1 MRTSCKFIALVLV
14 ALVHVGSVLAQDFPT
29 KPIRFIVPGVGGGGD
44 FVARLVGN
52 GLSGRVGQ
60 AVVIENRPVGIIPGD
75 AVAKAAPDGYTL
87 LVSGSSLWLAAFMQD
102 DVPFDVLRDFAP
114 VTLLV
119 TSPNVLVVTPKL
131 EAKSVKELIALAKA
145 KPGALNYASNST
157 GSSPHLAAELFKS
170 MAGADIVRINYK
182 NNVQSIADLMSGQ
195 VQMMFST
202 AGAAAPLVK
211 AGKLRALA
219 VTSAKP
225 TELVPDLPT
234 VAATLPGYETE
245 SVFGLLA
252 PARTPAP
259 IISRIN
265 REVVLVLKTPDVK
278 EKFITSGVEP
288 VGTTPEEF
296 LVRIKG
302 DMNRLGKVIK
312 DANIRAE

>member
-1 MRTSCKFIALVLV
+1 MRTSCKFIALMLV
-14 ALVHVGSVLAQDFPT
+14 ALVHAGSVLAQDYPT

-102 DVPFDVLRDFAP
+102 DVPFDVLRDFSP

-131 EAKSVKELIALAKA
+131 EARSVKELIALAKA
-145 KPGALNYASNST
+145 KPGVLNYASNST

-252 PARTPAP
+252 PAKTPAP
-259 IISRIN
+259 IIARIN

-296 LVRIKG
+296 LARIKG